1 MQIHKLLRLCAKGWI
16 FDAKGGDHMLVISS
30 VGESV
35 FVGIVFGGMILLGII
50 MLLIVMGKS

>member
-1 MQIHKLLRLCAKGWI
+1 
-16 FDAKGGDHMLVISS
+16 MLIISS